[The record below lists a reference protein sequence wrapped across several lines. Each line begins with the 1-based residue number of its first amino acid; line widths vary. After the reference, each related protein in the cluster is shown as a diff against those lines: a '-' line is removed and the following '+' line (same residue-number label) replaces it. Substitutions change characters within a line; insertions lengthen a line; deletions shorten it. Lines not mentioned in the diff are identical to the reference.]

1 MNNMFNGPVADEL
14 LDFLRF
20 KRSLGYGYMRAEF
33 TLREFD
39 RFLIEYVARNH
50 RWQLDQAAIAWL
62 SSKPGRKAVSVSDD
76 AAVLRQFF
84 RYLRRSSNSGTVSE
98 PIWPHLPTESDFV
111 PYFLSEKD
119 ILTLLRLSADL
130 KRPPFRAVLY
140 RTLILILYC
149 TGIRFGEALRLRIR
163 DVDTRSA
170 VFFVDTFKGR
180 SRWVPFHHS
189 LSRELEKYLAARG
202 RYASLDPDDRFFVG
216 ADRRRL
222 PVNTASETLSRLYK
236 LGGLKPEKGR
246 AGPRPY
252 DLRHAFAIHRLSRW
266 YRQGVDLHARLP
278 WLSAYMGHLDIIG
291 TETYLN
297 TTPELLALA
306 GNRLRRR
313 YKNVDEDK
321 SACAI

>member
-1 MNNMFNGPVADEL
+1 MNNIFSGPVADEL

-39 RFLIEYVARNH
+39 RFLIEYVATNH

-111 PYFLSEKD
+111 PYFLSEQD
-119 ILTLLRLSADL
+119 ILTLLKLSADL
-130 KRPPFRAVLY
+130 KGPPFRAALY

-149 TGIRFGEALRLRIR
+149 TGIRFGEALRLRMR
-163 DVDTRSA
+163 DVDTQSA
-170 VFFVDTFKGR
+170 VLYIDTFKGR
-180 SRWVPFHHS
+180 ARWVPFHRS
-189 LSRELEKYLAARG
+189 LSRELDKYLAARVM
-202 RYASLDPDDRFFVG
+202 YASPDPDGRFLVG
-216 ADRRRL
+216 ADRHRL
-222 PVNTASETLSRLYK
+222 PVQTASETLRRLYK
-236 LGGLKPEKGR
+236 LAGLKPRKGR

-252 DLRHAFAIHRLSRW
+252 DLRHAFAIHRLSSW

-278 WLSAYMGHLDIIG
+278 WLSTYMGHVDIIG
-291 TETYLN
+291 TETYLH

-313 YKNVDEDK
+313 YKNADEDK
-321 SACAI
+321 NI

>member
-1 MNNMFNGPVADEL
+1 MNNMFKGPVADEL

-50 RWQLDQAAIAWL
+50 RWRLDQAAIAWL

-130 KRPPFRAVLY
+130 KRPPFRAALY

-149 TGIRFGEALRLRIR
+149 TGIRFGEALRLRMR
-163 DVDTRSA
+163 DVDIRSA
-170 VFFVDTFKGR
+170 VLFIDTFKGR
-180 SRWVPFHHS
+180 TRWVPFHHT
-189 LSRELEKYLAARG
+189 LSGELAKYLAARAQH
-202 RYASLDPDDRFFVG
+202 ASSDAEARFFVG
-216 ADRRRL
+216 VDRHRL
-222 PVNTASETLSRLYK
+222 PVKTAWGTLRRLYK
-236 LGGLKPEKGR
+236 VAGLKPRKGR

-252 DLRHAFAIHRLSRW
+252 DLRHAFAMHRLNSW
-266 YRQGVDLHARLP
+266 YKQGVDLHARLP
-278 WLSAYMGHLDIIG
+278 WLSTYMGHVDIIG

-297 TTPELLALA
+297 ATPELLALA

-313 YKNVDEDK
+313 YKKADEDK
-321 SACAI
+321 HI